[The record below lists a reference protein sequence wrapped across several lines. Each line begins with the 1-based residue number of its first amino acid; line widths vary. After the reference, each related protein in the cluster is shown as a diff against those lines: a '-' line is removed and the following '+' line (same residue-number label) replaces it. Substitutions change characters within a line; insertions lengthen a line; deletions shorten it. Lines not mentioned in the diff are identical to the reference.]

1 MRPSRGVLSL
11 IVHYVWPGQ
20 MVTMRFSLELRQG
33 SVVWPMRGVHGFGF
47 DPMFQPDGYDQT
59 FGEMLPEQKHPL
71 SHRADAFKKLV
82 SGCLS

>member
-1 MRPSRGVLSL
+1 
-11 IVHYVWPGQ
+11 
-20 MVTMRFSLELRQG
+20 
-33 SVVWPMRGVHGFGF
+33 VVWPLRGVHGFGF
-47 DPMFQPDGYDQT
+47 DPMFQPDGYDRT